1 MKKLFLT
8 IFLFFGFLILKA
20 QTLSVTTDKN
30 PAIVGEQILIK
41 FTVNAKAKEFKSPNF
56 QGLRILSG
64 PNSSSSSS
72 YSFVNGESKSEITTT
87 YSYYVSASKEG
98 SYTISP
104 ASVYANKKNIL
115 SNPLTIKVV
124 KGKKQENN
132 NIEKNLFITVS
143 TSKKNIIVGEQII
156 VSYKLHTRLELEN
169 TELSQIPNLNGFW
182 KKDLE
187 SSSRF
192 KREVID
198 GVPYNTAIIKKT
210 VLTAQKSGKLEIDP
224 IKVTCS
230 IRITNQRNRRDP
242 FANFFNSYNVREEI
256 ISSKAITINVKD
268 LPSPKPNNFLGSVGN
283 FEISSKIDKK
293 EINANDALTYTIKL
307 TGTGN
312 IELIK
317 PFDINFP
324 KDFEVYDP
332 KVTEKIFQGGIKRSI
347 KTFEYLL
354 IPRYEGEYKIPSYD
368 FSFFDSKQKKYTS
381 KYTKSH
387 NINVLKSKNDE
398 ETVTSFNQ
406 QKVES
411 INNDINYIKTNTFFA
426 DKDNQTI
433 KLNIFYFLFFL
444 PLILMIIVRAI
455 ISYKERNPLNTLDKK
470 HSDNIF
476 GFLSIVDGL
485 KVHREDCPNAIE
497 LRANYA
503 YRIMKARW
511 TLKENIDFTAN
522 LKINGI
528 DSVGLVNKVTQIIS
542 KQLNVDIKSI
552 NINTNDGVFEG
563 KYSLS
568 FLIFNKISVEESTRP
583 FFLLH
588 FNRS

>member
-1 MKKLFLT
+1 MKKILLS
-8 IFLFFGFLILKA
+8 IILFFGLFITNA
-20 QTLSVTTDKN
+20 QTLTVTTDKN
-30 PAIVGEQILIK
+30 PALVGEQILIK
-41 FTVNAKAKEFKSPNF
+41 FTVNAKAKDFKSPNF

-98 SYTISP
+98 NYTISS
-104 ASVYANKKNIL
+104 ASVNANKKTIS

-132 NIEKNLFITVS
+132 NIEKNLFITVN
-143 TSKKNIIVGEQII
+143 TTKKNIIVGEQII

-169 TELSQIPNLNGFW
+169 TELSQLPNLNGFW

-198 GVPYNTAIIKKT
+198 GIPYNTAIIKKT

-242 FANFFNSYNVREEI
+242 FANFFNTYNVREEI
-256 ISSKAITINVKD
+256 VSSKKITINVKD
-268 LPSPKPNNFLGSVGN
+268 LPSPKPSNFSGGVGN
-283 FEISSKIDKK
+283 FEISSKTDKN
-293 EINANDALTYTIKL
+293 ELNANDALTYTIKL

-317 PFDINFP
+317 PFVIDFP

-332 KVTEKIFQGGIKRSI
+332 KITEKIFQGGNKRSI

-354 IPRYEGEYKIPSYD
+354 IPRYKGNYKIPSYN
-368 FSFFDSKQKKYTS
+368 FSFFDTKQKKYV
-381 KYTKSH
+381 TKKTQSH
-387 NINVLKSKNDE
+387 SINVLKSNNDE
-398 ETVTSFNQ
+398 NNTTSFSQ

-411 INNDINYIKTNTFFA
+411 VNNDINYIKNS
-426 DKDNQTI
+426 TI
-433 KLNIFYFLFFL
+433 FSEKTDQKINLNIIYILFFL
-444 PLILMIIVRAI
+444 PIILMILLSIILSVRN
-455 ISYKERNPLNTLDKK
+455 KNPLNLIDKK
-470 HSDNIF
+470 HKLAKKIASKRLKKANDFLKAKNYDGFYEEIEKSLWGYFSDKFKVDIIN
-476 GFLSIVDGL
+476 LSKDSIND
-485 KVHREDCPNAIE
+485 
-497 LRANYA
+497 Y
-503 YRIMKARW
+503 
-511 TLKENIDFTAN
+511 FT
-522 LKINGI
+522 KYE
-528 DSVGLVNKVTQIIS
+528 IS
-542 KQLNVDIKSI
+542 KDVKNQFIDLINSCELERYSPASNKSEQVNSLLSEAEKIIINVEAELK
-552 NINTNDGVFEG
+552 
-563 KYSLS
+563 
-568 FLIFNKISVEESTRP
+568 
-583 FFLLH
+583 
-588 FNRS
+588 

>member
-1 MKKLFLT
+1 MKKILLS
-8 IFLFFGFLILKA
+8 IILFFGLFITNA
-20 QTLSVTTDKN
+20 QTLTVTTDKN
-30 PAIVGEQILIK
+30 PALVGEQILIK
-41 FTVNAKAKEFKSPNF
+41 FTVNAKAKDFKSPNF

-98 SYTISP
+98 NYTISS
-104 ASVYANKKNIL
+104 ASVNANKKTIS

-132 NIEKNLFITVS
+132 NIEKNLFITVN
-143 TSKKNIIVGEQII
+143 TTKKNIIVGEQII

-169 TELSQIPNLNGFW
+169 TELSQLPNLNGFW

-198 GVPYNTAIIKKT
+198 GIPYNTAIIKKT

-242 FANFFNSYNVREEI
+242 FANFFNTYNVKEEI
-256 ISSKAITINVKD
+256 ISSKKITINVKD
-268 LPSPKPNNFLGSVGN
+268 LPSPKPSNFSGGVGN
-283 FEISSKIDKK
+283 FEISSKTDKN
-293 EINANDALTYTIKL
+293 ELNANDALTYTIKL

-317 PFDINFP
+317 PFVIDFP

-332 KVTEKIFQGGIKRSI
+332 KITEKIFQGGNKRSI

-354 IPRYEGEYKIPSYD
+354 IPRYKGDYNIPSYN
-368 FSFFDSKQKKYTS
+368 FSFFDTKQKKYV
-381 KYTKSH
+381 TKKTQSH
-387 NINVLKSKNDE
+387 SINILKSNNDE
-398 ETVTSFNQ
+398 NNTISFSQ

-411 INNDINYIKTNTFFA
+411 VNNDINYIKNS
-426 DKDNQTI
+426 TI
-433 KLNIFYFLFFL
+433 FSEKTDQKISLNIIYLLFFL
-444 PLILMIIVRAI
+444 PIILMILLSIFLSFRN
-455 ISYKERNPLNTLDKK
+455 KNPLNLIDKK
-470 HSDNIF
+470 HKLAKKIASKRLKKANEFLNIKNYDGFYEEIEKSLWGYFSDKFKVDIIN
-476 GFLSIVDGL
+476 LSKDSIND
-485 KVHREDCPNAIE
+485 
-497 LRANYA
+497 Y
-503 YRIMKARW
+503 
-511 TLKENIDFTAN
+511 FT
-522 LKINGI
+522 KYE
-528 DSVGLVNKVTQIIS
+528 IS
-542 KQLNVDIKSI
+542 KDVKNQFIDLINSCELERYSPASNKSEQVNNLLSEAEKIIINVEAELK
-552 NINTNDGVFEG
+552 
-563 KYSLS
+563 
-568 FLIFNKISVEESTRP
+568 
-583 FFLLH
+583 
-588 FNRS
+588 

>member
-104 ASVYANKKNIL
+104 ASVYVNKKNIL

-368 FSFFDSKQKKYTS
+368 FSFFDTKQKKYIS

-387 NINVLKSKNDE
+387 NINVLKSSNDE

-426 DKDNQTI
+426 EKDNQTI

-455 ISYKERNPLNTLDKK
+455 ISYKQRNPLNTLDKK
-470 HSDNIF
+470 HRLAKKIASKRLKKANEFMKDNNF
-476 GFLSIVDGL
+476 DGFFEEIEKSLWGYFADKFKVDIINLSKESID
-485 KVHREDCPNAIE
+485 
-497 LRANYA
+497 NY
-503 YRIMKARW
+503 
-511 TLKENIDFTAN
+511 FT
-522 LKINGI
+522 INGI
-528 DSVGLVNKVTQIIS
+528 TIEIKNQFINLLNRCELERYSPVSNKSEQLSSLLSEAEKIII
-542 KQLNVDIKSI
+542 NVEAELK
-552 NINTNDGVFEG
+552 
-563 KYSLS
+563 
-568 FLIFNKISVEESTRP
+568 
-583 FFLLH
+583 
-588 FNRS
+588 

>member
-1 MKKLFLT
+1 MKKILLS
-8 IFLFFGFLILKA
+8 IILFFGLFITNA
-20 QTLSVTTDKN
+20 QTLTVTTDKN
-30 PAIVGEQILIK
+30 PALVGEQILIK
-41 FTVNAKAKEFKSPNF
+41 FTVNAKAKDFKSPNF

-98 SYTISP
+98 NYTISS
-104 ASVYANKKNIL
+104 ASVNANKKTIS

-132 NIEKNLFITVS
+132 NIEKNLFITVN
-143 TSKKNIIVGEQII
+143 TTKKNIIVGEQII

-169 TELSQIPNLNGFW
+169 TELSQLPNLNGFW

-198 GVPYNTAIIKKT
+198 GIPYNTAIIKKT

-242 FANFFNSYNVREEI
+242 FANFFNTYNVREEI
-256 ISSKAITINVKD
+256 VSSKKITINVKD
-268 LPSPKPNNFLGSVGN
+268 LPSPKPSNFSGGVGN
-283 FEISSKIDKK
+283 FEISSKTDKK
-293 EINANDALTYTIKL
+293 ELNANDALTYTIKL

-317 PFDINFP
+317 PFVIDFP

-332 KVTEKIFQGGIKRSI
+332 KITEKIFQGGNKRSI

-354 IPRYEGEYKIPSYD
+354 IPRYKGDYKIPSYN
-368 FSFFDSKQKKYTS
+368 FSFFDTKQKKYV
-381 KYTKSH
+381 TKKTQSH
-387 NINVLKSKNDE
+387 SINVLKSNNDE
-398 ETVTSFNQ
+398 NNTTSFSQ

-411 INNDINYIKTNTFFA
+411 LNKDINYIKNS
-426 DKDNQTI
+426 TI
-433 KLNIFYFLFFL
+433 FSEKTDQKINLTIIYILFFL
-444 PLILMIIVRAI
+444 PIILMILLSIILSVRN
-455 ISYKERNPLNTLDKK
+455 KNPLNLIDKK
-470 HSDNIF
+470 HKLAKKIASKRLKKAKEFLNTKNYDGFYEEIEKSLWGYFSDKFKVDIIN
-476 GFLSIVDGL
+476 LSKDSIND
-485 KVHREDCPNAIE
+485 
-497 LRANYA
+497 Y
-503 YRIMKARW
+503 
-511 TLKENIDFTAN
+511 FT
-522 LKINGI
+522 KH
-528 DSVGLVNKVTQIIS
+528 QIS
-542 KQLNVDIKSI
+542 KDVKNQFIDLINRCELERYSPVSNKSEQVNSLLSEAEKIIINVEAELK
-552 NINTNDGVFEG
+552 
-563 KYSLS
+563 
-568 FLIFNKISVEESTRP
+568 
-583 FFLLH
+583 
-588 FNRS
+588 

>member
-1 MKKLFLT
+1 MKKILLS
-8 IFLFFGFLILKA
+8 IILFFGLFITNA
-20 QTLSVTTDKN
+20 QTLTVTTDKN
-30 PAIVGEQILIK
+30 PALVGEQILIK
-41 FTVNAKAKEFKSPNF
+41 FTVNAKAKDFKSPNF

-98 SYTISP
+98 NYTISS
-104 ASVYANKKNIL
+104 ASVNANKKTIS

-132 NIEKNLFITVS
+132 NIEKNLFITVN
-143 TSKKNIIVGEQII
+143 TTKKNIIVGEQII

-169 TELSQIPNLNGFW
+169 TELSQLPNLNGFW

-198 GVPYNTAIIKKT
+198 GIPYNTAIIKKT

-242 FANFFNSYNVREEI
+242 FANFFNTYNVREEI
-256 ISSKAITINVKD
+256 ISSKKITINVKD
-268 LPSPKPNNFLGSVGN
+268 LPSPKPSNFSGGVGN
-283 FEISSKIDKK
+283 FEISSKTDKK
-293 EINANDALTYTIKL
+293 ELNANDALTYTIKL

-317 PFDINFP
+317 PFVIDFP

-332 KVTEKIFQGGIKRSI
+332 KITEKIFQGGNKRSI

-354 IPRYEGEYKIPSYD
+354 IPRYKGDYKIPSYN
-368 FSFFDSKQKKYTS
+368 FSFFDTKQKKYI
-381 KYTKSH
+381 TKKTQVHS
-387 NINVLKSKNDE
+387 INVLKSNNDE
-398 ETVTSFNQ
+398 NNTTSFSQ

-411 INNDINYIKTNTFFA
+411 VNNDINYIKNS
-426 DKDNQTI
+426 TI
-433 KLNIFYFLFFL
+433 FSEKTDQKISLNIIYLLFFL
-444 PLILMIIVRAI
+444 PIILMILLSIILSVRN
-455 ISYKERNPLNTLDKK
+455 KNPLNLIDKK
-470 HSDNIF
+470 HKLAKKIASKRLKKANEFLKAKNYDGFYEEIEKSLWGYFSDKFKVDIIN
-476 GFLSIVDGL
+476 LSKDTIND
-485 KVHREDCPNAIE
+485 
-497 LRANYA
+497 Y
-503 YRIMKARW
+503 
-511 TLKENIDFTAN
+511 FT
-522 LKINGI
+522 KYE
-528 DSVGLVNKVTQIIS
+528 IS
-542 KQLNVDIKSI
+542 KDVKNQFIDLINSCELERYSPASNKSEQVNSLLSEAEKIIINVEAELK
-552 NINTNDGVFEG
+552 
-563 KYSLS
+563 
-568 FLIFNKISVEESTRP
+568 
-583 FFLLH
+583 
-588 FNRS
+588 

>member
-1 MKKLFLT
+1 MKKILLS
-8 IFLFFGFLILKA
+8 IILFFGLFITNA
-20 QTLSVTTDKN
+20 QTLTVTTDKN
-30 PAIVGEQILIK
+30 PALVGEQILIK
-41 FTVNAKAKEFKSPNF
+41 FTVNAKAKDFKSPNF

-98 SYTISP
+98 NYTISS
-104 ASVYANKKNIL
+104 ASVNANKKTIS

-132 NIEKNLFITVS
+132 NIEKNLFITVN
-143 TSKKNIIVGEQII
+143 TTKKNIIVGEQII

-169 TELSQIPNLNGFW
+169 TELSQLPNLNGFW

-198 GVPYNTAIIKKT
+198 GIPYNTAIIKKT

-242 FANFFNSYNVREEI
+242 FANFFNTYNVREEI
-256 ISSKAITINVKD
+256 ISSKKITINVKD
-268 LPSPKPNNFLGSVGN
+268 LPSPKPNNFSGGVGN
-283 FEISSKIDKK
+283 FEISSKTDKN
-293 EINANDALTYTIKL
+293 ELNANDALTYTIKL

-317 PFDINFP
+317 PFVIDFP

-332 KVTEKIFQGGIKRSI
+332 KITEKIFQGGNKRSI

-354 IPRYEGEYKIPSYD
+354 IPRYKGDYNIPSYN
-368 FSFFDSKQKKYTS
+368 FSFFDTKQKKYV
-381 KYTKSH
+381 TKKTQSH
-387 NINVLKSKNDE
+387 SINVLKSNNDE
-398 ETVTSFNQ
+398 NNTTSFSQ

-411 INNDINYIKTNTFFA
+411 VNNDINYIKNSTIFSEKN
-426 DKDNQTI
+426 NQKINLTI
-433 KLNIFYFLFFL
+433 IYILFFL
-444 PLILMIIVRAI
+444 PIILMILLSI
-455 ISYKERNPLNTLDKK
+455 ILSFRNKNPLNLIDKK
-470 HSDNIF
+470 HKLAKKIASKRFKKANEFLKAKNYDGFYEEIEKSLWGYFSDKFKVDIIN
-476 GFLSIVDGL
+476 LSKDSIND
-485 KVHREDCPNAIE
+485 
-497 LRANYA
+497 Y
-503 YRIMKARW
+503 
-511 TLKENIDFTAN
+511 FT
-522 LKINGI
+522 KYE
-528 DSVGLVNKVTQIIS
+528 IS
-542 KQLNVDIKSI
+542 KDVKNQFIDLINSCELERYSPASNKSEQVNSLLSEAEKIIINVEAELK
-552 NINTNDGVFEG
+552 
-563 KYSLS
+563 
-568 FLIFNKISVEESTRP
+568 
-583 FFLLH
+583 
-588 FNRS
+588 